1 MTRTWSVSGR
11 RLMWGQVSGRSG
23 RRLCGRRRGRWKPL
37 VAAPLVGVLLA
48 AGGCSSEG
56 GDDSDVEDVAAASS
70 VDPDTPVEI
79 PVTTEDGRML
89 QPAGHVGIW
98 FETEPGDPLDR
109 LVWES
114 QQFVGQPLE
123 LEPLGDAAWSTAGAY
138 LPDVCDSVVVERMGQ
153 IELEKAVDRDFGP
166 EYVLCGASG
175 NLSDSSVRN
184 TGFLWGLGTSAHSFI
199 GKDGVSSLDDS
210 GIEVLGRGGYSE
222 RVGCIAFRNS
232 SDNSRTLFAYS
243 YGIDPT
249 VECSE
254 SISRYQIVQNV
265 LGGSLV

>member
-70 VDPDTPVEI
+70 VDPDTPVEV

-98 FETEPGDPLDR
+98 FETEPSDPLDR
-109 LVWES
+109 LVWKS

-123 LEPLGDAAWSTAGAY
+123 LEPLGNAAWTLESVDLPNTCAPEVFERLETLGIMRGQQ
-138 LPDVCDSVVVERMGQ
+138 PDV
-153 IELEKAVDRDFGP
+153 GP
-166 EYVLCGASG
+166 GYVLCAVSG
-175 NLSDSSVRN
+175 KLSDSTARRI
-184 TGFLWGLGTSAHSFI
+184 GFLMGAVSSADVFLRE
-199 GKDGVSSLDDS
+199 DGRLSLDDS
-210 GIEVLGRGGYSE
+210 GIQVLARGGFANE
-222 RVGCIAFRNS
+222 VGCIAFES
-232 SDNSRTLFAYS
+232 SSSGSFELYS
-243 YGIDPT
+243 YSRKMDPSIGC
-249 VECSE
+249 EE
-254 SISRYQIVQNV
+254 SVKGRQLLLNSI
-265 LGGSLV
+265 GGSYV

>member
-70 VDPDTPVEI
+70 VDQDTPVEV

-98 FETEPGDPLDR
+98 FETEPSDPLDR
-109 LVWES
+109 LVWKS
-114 QQFVGQPLE
+114 QQFVGQPME
-123 LEPLGDAAWSTAGAY
+123 LDSLGDAARTPESADLPNVCAPEVFERLQVLGIKKGTA
-138 LPDVCDSVVVERMGQ
+138 PDVGLGY
-153 IELEKAVDRDFGP
+153 I
-166 EYVLCGASG
+166 LCAASG
-175 NLSDSSVRN
+175 VASESSIRSVGFMWGSDTSPDK
-184 TGFLWGLGTSAHSFI
+184 FLGT
-199 GKDGVSSLDDS
+199 DGVSSLDES
-210 GIEVLGRGGYSE
+210 GIDVVVQGGFSE
-222 RVGCIAFRNS
+222 IAGCIAFREFDDHNL
-232 SDNSRTLFAYS
+232 TLFSWPDSISSSA
-243 YGIDPT
+243 D
-249 VECSE
+249 CSE
-254 SISRYQIVQNV
+254 ALREYQIVHNSI
-265 LGGSLV
+265 GGYFV

>member
-70 VDPDTPVEI
+70 VDPDTPVEV

-98 FETEPGDPLDR
+98 FETEPSDPLDR
-109 LVWES
+109 LVWKS

-123 LEPLGDAAWSTAGAY
+123 LEPLGDAARTPESVDLPNVCVPEVFDRLETLGMEKGAA
-138 LPDVCDSVVVERMGQ
+138 PDIGLDYVVCA
-153 IELEKAVDRDFGP
+153 I
-166 EYVLCGASG
+166 SG
-175 NLSDSSVRN
+175 SHSDSSARHV
-184 TGFLWGLGTSAHSFI
+184 GFLWGAASGVGPLLGD
-199 GKDGVSSLDDS
+199 DGVISQDDS
-210 GIEVLGRGGYSE
+210 GINVALLDLECVDPVLQLAGVDQRPQDVVVEVPE
-222 RVGCIAFRNS
+222 
-232 SDNSRTLFAYS
+232 
-243 YGIDPT
+243 P
-249 VECSE
+249 
-254 SISRYQIVQNV
+254 
-265 LGGSLV
+265 

>member
-23 RRLCGRRRGRWKPL
+23 RRLRGRRRGRWKPL

-70 VDPDTPVEI
+70 VDPDTPVEV

-98 FETEPGDPLDR
+98 FETEPSDPLDR
-109 LVWES
+109 LVWKS

-123 LEPLGDAAWSTAGAY
+123 LEPLGENART
-138 LPDVCDSVVVERMGQ
+138 PDSVDLPNVCAPEVFGR
-153 IELEKAVDRDFGP
+153 LETLGLVRGAGSDVGL
-166 EYVLCGASG
+166 EYVVCAITGTK
-175 NLSDSSVRN
+175 SDPAVRHIR
-184 TGFLWGLGTSAHSFI
+184 FLWGAATSVDPLLGE
-199 GKDGVSSLDDS
+199 DGVTSLDES
-210 GIEVLGRGGYSE
+210 GVEVLGSGGYSVE
-222 RVGCIAFRNS
+222 AGCIALGRS
-232 SDNSRTLFAYS
+232 TLGDRTIFAYS
-243 YGIDPT
+243 KKLDPS
-249 VECSE
+249 VECDGPIRGQQMIIN
-254 SISRYQIVQNV
+254 SI
-265 LGGSLV
+265 GGYFV

>member
-70 VDPDTPVEI
+70 VDPDTPVEV

-98 FETEPGDPLDR
+98 FETEPSDPLDR
-109 LVWES
+109 LVWKS

-123 LEPLGDAAWSTAGAY
+123 LEPLGDAARTPESVD
-138 LPDVCDSVVVERMGQ
+138 LPNVCV
-153 IELEKAVDRDFGP
+153 P
-166 EYVLCGASG
+166 EVFDG
-175 NLSDSSVRN
+175 SSQFRVR
-184 TGFLWGLGTSAHSFI
+184 
-199 GKDGVSSLDDS
+199 
-210 GIEVLGRGGYSE
+210 
-222 RVGCIAFRNS
+222 
-232 SDNSRTLFAYS
+232 
-243 YGIDPT
+243 
-249 VECSE
+249 
-254 SISRYQIVQNV
+254 
-265 LGGSLV
+265 